1 MEIFWILL
9 AKLVPLYLM
18 IGLGYI
24 ASRFLAAQKETVGRI
39 LIYIITPA
47 VVFYGTATANL
58 DAGNLL
64 LPLVFFAVACA
75 NCLLFLGAGKRA
87 FNGRTEKNILAFAAG
102 SANVG
107 YFGLPVALALFD
119 SQIFAMAVL
128 SVMGLILYENTVGF
142 FVVANGSYGSRA
154 SFAKLV
160 RLPAIYAFAAG
171 VLFNAAGFNLGGLA
185 VSTLDYFK
193 AAYTLLGMMLI
204 GMGMVVVDFKKID
217 FKFVTLAFLAKF
229 IIWPAAIAAVIFCDA
244 NFFHI
249 FSVGAYKVMVL
260 MSVVPLAANTV
271 AYATEFKTCCDKAAL
286 AVLLSTLFALL
297 YVPLAARLFLG

>member
-24 ASRFLAAQKETVGRI
+24 ASRFLAAQKETFGRI

-142 FVVANGSYGSRA
+142 LLLPMAAMVPAPVLQNWCACPRSMLSR
-154 SFAKLV
+154 LGCCLT
-160 RLPAIYAFAAG
+160 LP
-171 VLFNAAGFNLGGLA
+171 VL
-185 VSTLDYFK
+185 
-193 AAYTLLGMMLI
+193 
-204 GMGMVVVDFKKID
+204 
-217 FKFVTLAFLAKF
+217 TLAAWQCQLS
-229 IIWPAAIAAVIFCDA
+229 IISKPPI
-244 NFFHI
+244 
-249 FSVGAYKVMVL
+249 
-260 MSVVPLAANTV
+260 
-271 AYATEFKTCCDKAAL
+271 
-286 AVLLSTLFALL
+286 L
-297 YVPLAARLFLG
+297 YWA